1 MIYLCFLGIHCR
13 HAGRGCPFV
22 VYVGTNFSI
31 LCCHWRIFILMKGHD
46 IVIKRDLLLIPYLF
60 YNYYSNTDNIVKDT
74 LIDPIGDICAY

>member
-1 MIYLCFLGIHCR
+1 
-13 HAGRGCPFV
+13 
-22 VYVGTNFSI
+22 
-31 LCCHWRIFILMKGHD
+31 MKGHD